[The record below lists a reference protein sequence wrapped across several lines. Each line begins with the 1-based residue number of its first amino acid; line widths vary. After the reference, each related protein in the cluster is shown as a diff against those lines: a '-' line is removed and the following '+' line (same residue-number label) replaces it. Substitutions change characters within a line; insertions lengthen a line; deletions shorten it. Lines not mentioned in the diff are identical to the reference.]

1 MLDGMHVGVAAA
13 EKDVVE
19 DGLSGSGAFDGV
31 VDVMNL
37 GFWVSKVASAEGW
50 EGSAR
55 GAAEMLQGID
65 LHLASVDL
73 GLGRQGPP

>member
-31 VDVMNL
+31 VDVMDL
-37 GFWVSKVASAEGW
+37 GFGVGKVASGEG
-50 EGSAR
+50 
-55 GAAEMLQGID
+55 
-65 LHLASVDL
+65 
-73 GLGRQGPP
+73 